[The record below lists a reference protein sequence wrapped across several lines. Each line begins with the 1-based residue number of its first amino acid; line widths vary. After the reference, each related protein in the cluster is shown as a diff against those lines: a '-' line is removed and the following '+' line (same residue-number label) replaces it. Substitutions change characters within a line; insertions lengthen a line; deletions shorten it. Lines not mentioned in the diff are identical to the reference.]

1 MYIYWIN
8 DAKTKETRKR
18 RINEVV
24 KRVEQNKKP
33 GIE

>member
-1 MYIYWIN
+1 MGALNSTGKIL
-8 DAKTKETRKR
+8 R

-24 KRVEQNKKP
+24 KRSEENKKP